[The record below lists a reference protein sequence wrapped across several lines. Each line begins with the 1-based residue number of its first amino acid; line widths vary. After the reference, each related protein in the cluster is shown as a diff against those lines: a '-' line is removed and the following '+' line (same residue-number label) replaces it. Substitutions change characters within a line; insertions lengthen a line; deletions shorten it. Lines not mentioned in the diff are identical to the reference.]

1 MIILTASKSCLT
13 ASRRELLV
21 EGAVNVNIVQFVFSS
36 DWDGLTKTAVFQAG
50 SDKYSVLLDESNEAP
65 IPWEVLQNPRRT
77 LYAGVYGTNGES
89 LVLPTIWASL
99 GTIQEGVNPGQ
110 DTQPPTPDVYS
121 QILQVAKDAEDVA
134 QSVRDDADRGKFNGE
149 QGPTGPQGYT
159 YTPAVSEEGV
169 ISWTNDGSLPNP
181 SPVNIKGPQGKQGI
195 QGVQGKQGERGYVY
209 TPNVSQDGIIS
220 WTNDGDLE
228 NPDPVDIRG
237 PEGPQGGQG
246 EQGIQGPRGYTY
258 TPSVGEDGTVSW
270 TNDGNL
276 PNPDP
281 VNITGPQGET
291 GETPDI
297 TAGTVETLE
306 PGQDATAEITG
317 ETPNLVLNLGIPK
330 GQPGQDAP
338 QIDDDV
344 VSATNPWSSL
354 KIVDTLAPPFS
365 SSGAI
370 VTCNP
375 VAGYPLHVVS
385 QIMPVQ
391 EGSGDPSPENVR
403 PISGWTEA
411 NLWVGGANLF
421 RKDNVML
428 GIKTLFS
435 GLYGGKVSL
444 SRNHPDYAVFQMPIK
459 PGQTCYFYNPQY
471 QKYWLSR
478 IILLNPDA
486 MIGYQHIRLY
496 SSSDRNFESYKFTFI
511 DAPADSMLI
520 QFTKVDGSEFTQDD
534 VDALTTTIGF
544 GEIKEDAISYNHAS
558 RTITLPFGQTVY
570 GGTLDWQSGVLT
582 ITYAMAD
589 MSTFNWA
596 HYTDHTNVYG
606 FFCMPPNA
614 ANCSYNLAKS
624 NKLRY
629 FSTAAS
635 GVEGFG
641 NGDSSNRLYVYINKT
656 RLPDNT
662 VDSFEA
668 FLTENPITF
677 VYLLAS
683 PTTVQ
688 LTPQE
693 MLALSG
699 ENTIY
704 TDTGDTTASG
714 RADPNTILQQ
724 LAQRIAALEGQAI
737 NG

>member
-89 LVLPTIWASL
+89 LVLPTIWANC
-99 GTIQEGVNPGQ
+99 GVIKPGVTQ
-110 DTQPPTPDVYS
+110 GENTQPPTPDVYS

-228 NPDPVDIRG
+228 
-237 PEGPQGGQG
+237 
-246 EQGIQGPRGYTY
+246 
-258 TPSVGEDGTVSW
+258 
-270 TNDGNL
+270 
-276 PNPDP
+276 NPDP

-421 RKDNVML
+421 RKDNVIL
-428 GIKTLFS
+428 GKRTSFS

-444 SRNHPDYAVFQMPIK
+444 STNHPDYAVFQMPIK

-486 MIGYQHIRLY
+486 MIGYQNIQLY

>member
-50 SDKYSVLLDESNEAP
+50 SDKYSVLLNESNEAP

-89 LVLPTIWASL
+89 LVLPTIWTSL
-99 GTIQEGVNPGQ
+99 GIIQEGANPGQ

-134 QSVRDDADRGKFNGE
+134 QSVRDDADSGKFNGE

-228 NPDPVDIRG
+228 NPDPV
-237 PEGPQGGQG
+237 
-246 EQGIQGPRGYTY
+246 
-258 TPSVGEDGTVSW
+258 
-270 TNDGNL
+270 
-276 PNPDP
+276 
-281 VNITGPQGET
+281 NITGPQGET

-344 VSATNPWSSL
+344 VSATNPWSSQ
-354 KIVDTLAPPFS
+354 KIVDTLAPPFEV
-365 SSGAI
+365 SGAI

-391 EGSGDPSPENVR
+391 EGTGDPSPDNVR
-403 PISGWTEA
+403 PISGRESVSVTRCA
-411 NLWVGGANLF
+411 DNIFHKLNL
-421 RKDNVML
+421 RL
-428 GIKTLFS
+428 GKAIY
-435 GLYGGKVSL
+435 YGGSVAVLRFIADSI
-444 SRNHPDYAVFQMPIK
+444 RAVFQIK
-459 PGQTCYFYNPQY
+459 CLPNRTYSFYNPQY
-471 QKYWLSR
+471 QKYWLNR
-478 IILLNPDA
+478 IVLCNSDGT
-486 MIGYQHIRLY
+486 MGYQNVALY
-496 SSSDRNFESYKFTFI
+496 TDPGLNYESYTFTLQNY
-511 DAPADSMLI
+511 PATDLLI
-520 QFTKVDGSEFTQDD
+520 QFEKVDKSEFTQND
-534 VDALTTTIGF
+534 VDALTTMLIF
-544 GEIKEDAISYNHAS
+544 GTTPPTAYEPYQGADY
-558 RTITLPFGQTVY
+558 TLTLPETIY
-570 GGTLDWQSGVLT
+570 GGTLDAVTGVGSET
-582 ITYAMAD
+582 WDCITSD
-589 MSTFNWA
+589 SSLWSKVE
-596 HYTDHTNVYG
+596 YTDRTSFRAELFG
-606 FFCMPPNA
+606 ATPDATRLIICDKA
-614 ANCSYNLAKS
+614 TRSTS
-624 NKLRY
+624 TT
-629 FSTAAS
+629 FSTQEIGSIRYNANTLQIACEKGTTKEQFAETY
-635 GVEGFG
+635 GVIQIAYPLAEP
-641 NGDSSNRLYVYINKT
+641 V
-656 RLPDNT
+656 
-662 VDSFEA
+662 
-668 FLTENPITF
+668 PIQATGGQTI
-677 VYLLAS
+677 
-683 PTTVQ
+683 P
-688 LTPQE
+688 
-693 MLALSG
+693 ALSG
-699 ENTIY
+699 ANTIY
-704 TDTGDTTASG
+704 TDGDSVTVSG
-714 RADPNTILQQ
+714 RADPNAVINN
-724 LAQRIAALEGQAI
+724 LAQRIAALEEQAI

>member
-89 LVLPTIWASL
+89 LVLPTIWANC
-99 GTIQEGVNPGQ
+99 GEIKPGVTQGEN
-110 DTQPPTPDVYS
+110 TQPPTPDVYS

-134 QSVRDDADRGKFNGE
+134 QSVRDDADSGKFNGE

-258 TPSVGEDGTVSW
+258 TPRVGEDGTVSW

-385 QIMPVQ
+385 QIMLVQ
-391 EGSGDPSPENVR
+391 AGNGDPSPDNVR
-403 PISGWTEA
+403 PIRGWTEA
-411 NLWVGGANLF
+411 NLWVSGANLF
-421 RKDNVML
+421 DPGKAVYNTNYWSYDSEKNEWKSERTQATYIYVELNLKPRTYLLTAQITELSGDSARILVRDSNNDTVVQ
-428 GIKTLFS
+428 KLFNS
-435 GLYGGKVSL
+435 VGDASLEWTCEVEGTYRICAGGNSTGKV
-444 SRNHPDYAVFQMPIK
+444 YIK
-459 PGQTCYFYNPQY
+459 DIMFSIGSDSPAYEPY
-471 QKYWLSR
+471 Q
-478 IILLNPDA
+478 
-486 MIGYQHIRLY
+486 G
-496 SSSDRNFESYKFTFI
+496 
-511 DAPADSMLI
+511 
-520 QFTKVDGSEFTQDD
+520 
-534 VDALTTTIGF
+534 
-544 GEIKEDAISYNHAS
+544 

-570 GGTLDWQSGVLT
+570 GGEVDWTTGVLT
-582 ITYAMAD
+582 VTMAEI
-589 MSTFNWA
+589 A
-596 HYTDHTNVYG
+596 
-606 FFCMPPNA
+606 
-614 ANCSYNLAKS
+614 SYNREILPGAWMSDRDVYNPGTTPTIGAK
-624 NKLRY
+624 
-629 FSTAAS
+629 
-635 GVEGFG
+635 V
-641 NGDSSNRLYVYINKT
+641 VYE
-656 RLPDNT
+656 LPEPQ
-662 VDSFEA
+662 S
-668 FLTENPITF
+668 I
-677 VYLLAS
+677 
-683 PTTVQ
+683 Q

-693 MLALSG
+693 ILALSG
-699 ENTIY
+699 VNTIY
-704 TDTGDTTASG
+704 TDTGDTTVSG